1 MPITEAVGGTPEVLT
16 DGSARSGL
24 DVFKAV
30 ASGARG
36 VMICRPWVWAM
47 TGAGARGLDQMLST
61 MQAELQEAAPVPGRP
76 RFDPTRFEEGL
87 ELLRNLLRQSD
98 TRAGDL
104 VEDLLPLA
112 QGRPIAA
119 ELARAAELIAAYDY
133 PAALSRLDGSDQIG

>member
-1 MPITEAVGGTPEVLT
+1 MPITEAVGGTPEVLM

-61 MQAELQEAAPVPGRP
+61 MQAELQEAMALAGVDYVAEIGPHLLDKLPVSAARSQRHLQAKSP
-76 RFDPTRFEEGL
+76 L
-87 ELLRNLLRQSD
+87 EFQRAFRQIFAFKS
-98 TRAGDL
+98 AKL
-104 VEDLLPLA
+104 C
-112 QGRPIAA
+112 
-119 ELARAAELIAAYDY
+119 
-133 PAALSRLDGSDQIG
+133 SRRHPCRG